1 MIPCLAIAAALLLLP
16 VSVAHAASP
25 REQAPQPTS
34 KPASPLAP
42 AARGVNAEPRHTSPP
57 IAGFWTLRT
66 VTTGTPDVD
75 VPAPQAIQEF
85 AFALAAASGQLT
97 IAPVRRIVTIADGAG
112 GARTFSTI
120 GEPQPFDFDGH
131 PVIVTTLWSRD
142 TLVQR
147 FQTPGEHA
155 IMLALTYERADSST
169 DLIATIAI
177 EHGEGDRVMLQRRI
191 YSSDAID

>member
-34 KPASPLAP
+34 KP
-42 AARGVNAEPRHTSPP
+42 
-57 IAGFWTLRT
+57 IAGFWTVRT
-66 VTTGTPDVD
+66 VTTGAPDVD
-75 VPAPQAIQEF
+75 VPAPRAIQEF

-97 IAPVRRIVTIADGAG
+97 IAPGRRIVTIVDGAG
-112 GARTFSTI
+112 EARTFSTT

-155 IMLALTYERADSST
+155 IMLALTYERADLST

>member
-16 VSVAHAASP
+16 VSVTHAAS
-25 REQAPQPTS
+25 
-34 KPASPLAP
+34 
-42 AARGVNAEPRHTSPP
+42 SPP

-75 VPAPQAIQEF
+75 VPAPLAIQEL

-97 IAPVRRIVTIADGAG
+97 IAPVHRIVTIVDGAG
-112 GARTFSTI
+112 EARTFSTT

-131 PVIVTTLWSRD
+131 PVIVTTVWSRD

-147 FQTPGEHA
+147 FQAPGEHA
-155 IMLALTYERADSST
+155 IMLTLTYERADSST